1 MKKEIRDSLMDHLRG
16 IYGIVDNSLV
26 PDLSLTEIAEK
37 ILKGG
42 CKIIQLRVKNS
53 TDREF
58 LLTALRIR
66 DMTKRYGAL
75 FIINDRLDIA
85 LLTEADGIH
94 VGQNDIPVTHI
105 RKHWNRII
113 GLSTHSIDQAV
124 EAEGLGV
131 DYIGFGPIFLTRTK
145 KDVYPYTGISKI
157 QELKKYVR
165 IPVVAIG
172 GINSSNMIDVIKAGA
187 DAVAMISE
195 IVTSSDIESKVRDLI
210 RIWRENHPF

>member
-1 MKKEIRDSLMDHLRG
+1 MKKEIKDSLMDRLRA
-16 IYGIVDNSLV
+16 IYGIVDNSLA

-42 CKIIQLRVKNS
+42 CKIIQLRAKS
-53 TDREF
+53 LTDREF
-58 LLTALRIR
+58 FLAALRIR
-66 DMTKRYGAL
+66 DMTRRYEAL

-94 VGQNDIPVTHI
+94 VGQNDIPITHI
-105 RKHWNRII
+105 RKLWNGII

-131 DYIGFGPIFLTRTK
+131 DYIGFGPIFPTRTK
-145 KDVYPYTGISKI
+145 RDVYPYTGISKI

-195 IVTSSDIESKVRDLI
+195 IVTSSDIEFKVRDLI